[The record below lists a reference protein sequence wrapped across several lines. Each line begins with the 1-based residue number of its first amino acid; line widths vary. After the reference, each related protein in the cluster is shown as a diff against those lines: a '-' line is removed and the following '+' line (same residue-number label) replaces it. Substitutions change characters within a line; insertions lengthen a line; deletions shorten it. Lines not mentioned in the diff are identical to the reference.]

1 MRWSLMEALG
11 RSGDVARRGVVSA
24 LSHRCC
30 LLLGCAPAA
39 VSMKGPRWLR
49 IRGPGMGAAVV
60 AKGSQHDNYDGVLA
74 VAGCTPVGFLMA
86 VQR

>member
-1 MRWSLMEALG
+1 
-11 RSGDVARRGVVSA
+11 
-24 LSHRCC
+24 
-30 LLLGCAPAA
+30 
-39 VSMKGPRWLR
+39 
-49 IRGPGMGAAVV
+49 MGAAVV